1 MDLLVATGFRKPV
14 CNLKLADRPAIL
26 SALMEYHLMAKMKA
40 EMDQF
45 KEGLNVLGFLDIV
58 KRKAGLWEPF
68 FIHCE
73 SNVLGFLD
81 IVKRKAGL
89 WEPFF
94 IHCES
99 KITAGRT
106 VHVNLVS
113 YVL

>member
-14 CNLKLADRPAIL
+14 CNLKLADRLAIL
-26 SALMEYHLMAKMKA
+26 SALMEYHLMAKTKA

-45 KEGLNVLGFLDIV
+45 KEGLNVLGFLDV
-58 KRKAGLWEPF
+58 
-68 FIHCE
+68 
-73 SNVLGFLD
+73 
-81 IVKRKAGL
+81 VKRKAGL